1 MHSAELPA
9 GVDHGPQKPAF
20 DRFGRRNII
29 AISVLYRT
37 VVRSRFM
44 TVAYNITTGVMEIL
58 SIQYNP
64 SVCLNSW
71 VRYLYKVYWG
81 RTKTFKRRM
90 SK

>member
-1 MHSAELPA
+1 MHSAEPPA

-20 DRFGRRNII
+20 DRSGHRNII

-44 TVAYNITTGVMEIL
+44 TVAYNITAEVMEIQ

-71 VRYLYKVYWG
+71 VRFL
-81 RTKTFKRRM
+81 F
-90 SK
+90 